1 MNTVQQPD
9 IAAAAAGPEPALHGK
24 LLIGGEAVA
33 GSAAPFEALTAADST
48 ALGPSYHAAG
58 SAEIDHACRLAASA
72 FDAFRATA
80 PDLRAALLEAIGAG
94 LLALGPALI
103 ERAMAECG
111 LPRARLE
118 GERARTIGQ
127 LGLFAQL
134 LRDGAWHGVVI
145 DPALPQRTPPRP
157 ELRLRNIPLGPVAV
171 FGASNFPLAFS
182 VAGGDRAAALAAG
195 CPVLVKAHPAHPGTS
210 ELVGRV
216 VQQAVRDA
224 GLPAG
229 VFALLAGD
237 SHALGQQL
245 VQHPAVQAVGFT
257 GSRAGGLALCQLAAA
272 RPQPI
277 PVFAEMSS
285 INPVFLLPA
294 ALHERAESIAHGCV
308 DSLVL
313 GAGQFCTNPGLVLG
327 IEGPDLDRFL
337 AEAARALADKPA
349 QTMLSSGIHAACRRG
364 IERWAA
370 TPGVRCLAQGS
381 AAAPGSHA
389 ARAALFVT
397 DATNYRRHPALADE
411 VFGPAGLVVG
421 CRDAEELLTLAE
433 ALEGQLTATLQMH
446 DADEA
451 DLALARR
458 LLPVLERK
466 AGRILANGFPTGVEV
481 AHAMVHG
488 GPFPATSDARST
500 SVGARAIERFLR
512 PVCYQG
518 LPEALLP
525 PPLQST
531 NPLGLPRLVDARP
544 EQR

>member
-1 MNTVQQPD
+1 MTPMNPVLQD
-9 IAAAAAGPEPALHGK
+9 ESSVAAAPALHGK

-33 GSAAPFEALTAADST
+33 GSATPFEALTAVDGS

-58 SAEIDHACRLAASA
+58 AAEIDHACRLAAAA
-72 FDAFRATA
+72 FDTFRATA
-80 PDLRAALLEAIGAG
+80 PSVRAALLEATGAG

-103 ERAMAECG
+103 ERAMAESG
-111 LPRARLE
+111 LPRSRLE
-118 GERARTIGQ
+118 GERARTVGQ

-145 DPALPQRTPPRP
+145 DPALPRRAPPRP

-182 VAGGDRAAALAAG
+182 VAGGDSAAALAAG
-195 CPVLVKAHPAHPGTS
+195 CPVLVKAHPGHPGTS

-216 VQQAVRDA
+216 MQEAVHAA

-229 VFALLAGD
+229 VFALLAGVG
-237 SHALGQQL
+237 HAPGQQL
-245 VQHPAVQAVGFT
+245 VRHPAVQAVGFT
-257 GSRAGGLALCQLAAA
+257 GSRAGGLALCRLAAA

-294 ALHERAESIAHGCV
+294 ALHARAESLARGCV
-308 DSLVL
+308 ESLVL

-327 IEGPDLDRFL
+327 IEGDGFDRFL

-349 QTMLSSGIHAACRRG
+349 QTMLSAGIHAACRRG
-364 IERWAA
+364 VERWAA
-370 TPGVRCLAQGS
+370 TPGVRCVAQGVD
-381 AAAPGSHA
+381 AAPARNA

-397 DATNYRRHPALADE
+397 DAAHFRNDAALVDE
-411 VFGPAGLVVG
+411 VFGPAGLIVR
-421 CRDAEELLTLAE
+421 CRDAEEMLALAE
-433 ALEGQLTATLQMH
+433 ALEGQLTATLQLH
-446 DADEA
+446 AADAA

-512 PVCYQG
+512 PVCYQD
-518 LPEALLP
+518 LPDALLP
-525 PPLQST
+525 PPLQSA

-544 EQR
+544 EPR